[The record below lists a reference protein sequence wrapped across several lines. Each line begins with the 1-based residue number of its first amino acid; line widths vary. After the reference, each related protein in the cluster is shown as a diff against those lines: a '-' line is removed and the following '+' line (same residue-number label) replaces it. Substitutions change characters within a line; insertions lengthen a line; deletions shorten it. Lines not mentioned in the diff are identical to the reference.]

1 MSDEG
6 TYISVAKTE
15 DIELGKCKPFEI
27 EGHNVLVARTKNGDF
42 YGVENLC
49 SHADATLDGGRI
61 RGNHIMCPL
70 HGARFSL
77 IDGSFGPPAW
87 APIKTYTVKVEGDDV
102 AVLISGPPEK
112 KVRPAMG
119 MI

>member
-1 MSDEG
+1 MSQEG
-6 TYISVAKTE
+6 SWISVCKTS
-15 DIELGKCKPFEI
+15 EI
-27 EGHNVLVARTKNGDF
+27 EAGRCNPFMVEEHDVLVAQTKAGDF
-42 YGVENLC
+42 YAVENLC
-49 SHADATLDGGRI
+49 SHADAALEGGRV

-87 APIKTYTVKVEGDDV
+87 APIKTYECRVEGDDV
-102 AVLISGPPEK
+102 QVLISGPPEK
-112 KVRPAMG
+112 KTRPAMG